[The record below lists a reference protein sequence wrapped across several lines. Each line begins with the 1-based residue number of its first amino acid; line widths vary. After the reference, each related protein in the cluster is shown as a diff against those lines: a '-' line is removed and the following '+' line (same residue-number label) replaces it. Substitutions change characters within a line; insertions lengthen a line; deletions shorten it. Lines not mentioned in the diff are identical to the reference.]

1 MIEIAENSAVVVAGG
16 VGYRISATRQ
26 TLSLLELGAQAEM
39 SLKQIVRENEISL
52 YGFAGPAERRLFELL
67 ITTSGLGPKLG
78 LALLDDVGE
87 EKVVQAILDADAKTL
102 TRATG
107 IGQKLAQ
114 KICLELGDKMRDE
127 ALLGKVSSGGARS
140 GLSDV
145 IEALVAL
152 GHRRGDAERA
162 ATLAK
167 EEVGDAAPQKLIPV
181 ALKYASS
188 K

>member
-1 MIEIAENSAVVVAGG
+1 MTESSAVIVAGG
-16 VGYRISATRQ
+16 VGYRIFATQQ
-26 TLSLLELGAQAEM
+26 TLARLEPGAQAEM

-87 EKVVQAILDADAKTL
+87 EKVVQAILDADAQSL

-127 ALLGKVSSGGARS
+127 ALLGKVSSGGVRS

-152 GHRRGDAERA
+152 GHRRSDAERA
-162 ATLAK
+162 AALAK
-167 EEVGDAAPQKLIPV
+167 DEAGDAAPQKLIPI